1 MRYDITIGPE
11 CAGSAAPPANLHIF
25 PTSTVGLVPDSKLSF
40 MNCIT
45 LAEAA
50 YRPSQ
55 QVEEKVI
62 IIAPHSLC
70 IAIMYS
76 PGSELSKEQNR
87 NYCSVILILLN
98 SCGSINTY

>member
-1 MRYDITIGPE
+1 
-11 CAGSAAPPANLHIF
+11 
-25 PTSTVGLVPDSKLSF
+25 

-70 IAIMYS
+70 IATMQS
-76 PGSELSKEQNR
+76 TGSELSKEQNR
-87 NYCSVILILLN
+87 KLLFSN
-98 SCGSINTY
+98 INITVLMWQHE